1 MKATKFLFV
10 MAMAAGLA
18 ACTKELVEPGKP
30 VDSIEEVKGAKVIA
44 SGFSI
49 NPNASDL
56 QTKIAIQDGHANWTD
71 GDVAGVAWFTNG
83 TLTADQTG
91 VTLSKVKT
99 YVSANHKLE
108 WDGRFKSNSNVFEG
122 WHIAYRPYVEMKKPA
137 DITGITV
144 NPVLADNLNE
154 ANQYQLDRFE
164 NAPYFSGAYM
174 VTEDLVENGLINI
187 DMDMAFIVNDLII
200 DLHVDP
206 TFGEQIKALKVESI
220 ELSSSKTKPLFL
232 TSLSVNPAKFPE
244 DAPAFT
250 AAHFGTSATAFYGT
264 YAQTSVTEIAE
275 ENQANYTLGAGAGE
289 GKFLRTRMFVAPV
302 ATPGT
307 PLAISDLSVK
317 VNLSNGSYFTFKAPK
332 DKESMNYVA
341 FDKLHKLF
349 TTGWTDG
356 KGEVHNLTGLDNNFL
371 NIKFELTGAD
381 YKTTYTVK
389 KGETPAEDVAN
400 MNAVVAFAKEAGASS
415 IALKFESGVQ
425 IPYEAV
431 VIEDPEMIINCSSS
445 SKGATF
451 IISDEQTWN
460 PNIVLGNLMNVE
472 VTETG
477 DLTIENAFKVNNLTN
492 EGTLNVG
499 DVVITAKT
507 FTNEGT
513 INVGAESS
521 FVVATLPAGQI
532 VRTVD
537 GTETVADINNLITT
551 TNLNTLNVTDVE
563 WTGLDALAD
572 WTGVTVNMTS
582 AKVSSTDAINVK
594 ALVIAGNENE
604 VTCTTLT
611 VTEPI
616 TIPAEADAVIDADVV
631 GAVVANGDLTVG
643 NVSSTLT
650 IANDVVVTAGTV
662 KGAATI
668 GDRAQVEAVAFTKGV
683 TVGVD
688 AVVTV
693 KAAKVTS
700 AAISSG
706 LTIADRAEVT
716 VYGKV
721 SGASKAPITVAE
733 GATLNVEG
741 AVSATKGMTIAK
753 NATVTIEGAV
763 TSALNI
769 VEAAGVTVTGDVK
782 GAVTV
787 EATEV
792 TIDGAVTGDVT
803 VAEGSKLTVTG
814 AITGAVTV
822 AEGAVLEVKGVNGDL
837 NVGKNAV
844 VTVKAAVD
852 GAVVVS
858 EGAEFTVTGNIT
870 GAVTVAK
877 NAEAT
882 VTGNIAGAVEVA
894 EGAVVT
900 VTGDIAAAVEVA
912 KGAEFTLNGNITSD
926 VEVVIDGTATFKHTN
941 MTAASKLIVNGN
953 VTINT
958 VGMDALRLLLGNVE
972 NNGTLTIEGGKYVFV
987 ENLDMEDATET
998 KVKDGGILYYYN
1010 TVTLGGITEGTIK
1023 KADKAAEAAGY
1034 MEIGKT
1040 HYVIAKDGLKNLIAS
1055 TADKLDIVLESDVTV
1070 NAGDFGTATEININA
1085 NNKTITF
1092 HQEALGVNAITTNGA
1107 TLKISNAKIKV
1118 DGAGATSDYY
1128 NHNLVFNCPVEMNN
1142 VVTENAIQ
1150 VDYAGK
1156 ETCKFNK
1163 VTFKDHS
1170 TSYQNKGYYALWISP
1185 NGQTVELNECSFD
1198 MAYGDKGVDG
1208 RGIKIYD
1215 KTISDDLG
1223 LTLRV
1228 NNTKFNTDAKAAV
1241 EVYTGKPIDIT
1252 WVGGKDTYAGC
1263 KEYSEKPVWLSEDV
1277 KAISSDIDIVMQCI
1291 NKIKV
1296 NGVSLTY
1303 DDIEK

>member
-30 VDSIEEVKGAKVIA
+30 VDSVIEEVKGAKVIA
-44 SGFSI
+44 NGFSI

-56 QTKIAIQDGHANWTD
+56 QTKIAIQDGHANWTE
-71 GDVAGVAWFTNG
+71 GDVAGVAWFSDG
-83 TLTADQTG
+83 KLTGDQTL
-91 VTLSKVKT
+91 VKLSSVKT

-122 WHIAYRPYVEMKKPA
+122 WHIAYRPYVPMTKPA

-154 ANQYQLDRFE
+154 GKQYELDRFE
-164 NAPYFSGAYM
+164 NAPYFSGAHM
-174 VTEDLVENGLINI
+174 VAAEFVEDGLINI
-187 DMDMAFIVNDLII
+187 DMGMAFVVNDLII

-232 TSLSVNPAKFPE
+232 TSLSVNPTKFPQ

-250 AAHFGTSATAFYGT
+250 AEHFGTSATAFYGT
-264 YAQTSVTEIAE
+264 YVQTSKTEIAE

-302 ATPGT
+302 ATYAPA
-307 PLAISDLSVK
+307 LAISDLSVK

-332 DKESMNYVA
+332 DKESKNYLA

-349 TTGWTDG
+349 TTGWTDDKNG
-356 KGEVHNLTGLDNNFL
+356 KVHNLTGLDNDFL

-389 KGETPAEDVAN
+389 KGKDQAEDVAN

-415 IALKFESGVQ
+415 IALKFDSGVQ
-425 IPYEAV
+425 IPYEAI
-431 VIEDPEMIINCSSS
+431 VIEDEEMIINCSSS

-460 PNIVLGNLMNVE
+460 PNIVLGSYMNVE

-492 EGTLNVG
+492 EGILNVG
-499 DVVITAKT
+499 DVAITAKT

-521 FVVATLPAGQI
+521 FAVATLPAGQI

-537 GTETVADINNLITT
+537 GTETVAEINALIAN

-594 ALVIAGNENE
+594 ALVIDGNENE

-616 TIPAEADAVIDADVV
+616 TIPAEADAEINADVV

-662 KGAATI
+662 KGVATI
-668 GDRAQVEAVAFTKGV
+668 GDRAQVEAVAFAKGV

-706 LTIADRAEVT
+706 LTIAERAKVT
-716 VYGKV
+716 VYGKL
-721 SGASKAPITVAE
+721 SGASKEPISVAE

-741 AVSATKGMTIAK
+741 AVSATKGMTIGK
-753 NATVTIEGAV
+753 KATVTIEGAV
-763 TSALNI
+763 KSDLTIAEATAVNI
-769 VEAAGVTVTGDVK
+769 TGDVTGD
-782 GAVTV
+782 VTV

-852 GAVVVS
+852 GAVEVS

-870 GAVTVAK
+870 GAVAVAK
-877 NAEAT
+877 NAEVA
-882 VTGNIAGAVEVA
+882 VTGNIAGAVTVA

-972 NNGTLTIEGGKYVFV
+972 NNGTFTIVGGKYVFV

-998 KVKDGGILYYYN
+998 SVKDGGILYYYN
-1010 TVTLGGITEGTIK
+1010 TVTLGGTTSGTIK

-1040 HYVIAKDGLKNLIAS
+1040 HYVIAEDGLKNLIAS
-1055 TADKLDIVLESDVTV
+1055 ADKAIEVTLEADVKLE
-1070 NAGDFGTATEININA
+1070 AGTSMKSIKIDA
-1085 NNKTITF
+1085 NGKKITF
-1092 HQEALGVNAITTNGA
+1092 NKAALGELAITGTSVE
-1107 TLKISNAKIKV
+1107 ISNATIETTGQTV
-1118 DGAGATSDYY
+1118 GVYY
-1128 NHNLVFNCPVEMNN
+1128 EHALAFACPVKLTNVTTKTTILVKGDYDYEFNNVKFYDESDNYALYVYPNGQDIKINGCEFKCGRGINVEEINSIDAVKDTKLTVSGTKFTTQKKAAVKVHSAKKVEIVWSNNDISGVKADKENAVWIDERVTGYDYATATKYINN
-1142 VVTENAIQ
+1142 VV
-1150 VDYAGK
+1150 
-1156 ETCKFNK
+1156 
-1163 VTFKDHS
+1163 VTGA
-1170 TSYQNKGYYALWISP
+1170 TAR
-1185 NGQTVELNECSFD
+1185 VE
-1198 MAYGDKGVDG
+1198 
-1208 RGIKIYD
+1208 
-1215 KTISDDLG
+1215 
-1223 LTLRV
+1223 
-1228 NNTKFNTDAKAAV
+1228 
-1241 EVYTGKPIDIT
+1241 
-1252 WVGGKDTYAGC
+1252 
-1263 KEYSEKPVWLSEDV
+1263 
-1277 KAISSDIDIVMQCI
+1277 
-1291 NKIKV
+1291 
-1296 NGVSLTY
+1296 
-1303 DDIEK
+1303 